1 MTTAAIA
8 LKAVL
13 RLRPGSQ
20 VTVTGS
26 EITEWRSPGDPPTQ
40 GEIDQAIA
48 EIEAEEAAPKPDW
61 RGFLQALRRTTVFAA
76 LRGQARMDVAAN
88 ALATELRTAL
98 GEAALG
104 LVDAATI
111 QALLDELWPS
121 LDATERG
128 EILAGVEA
136 FHIPLIEP
144 AAD

>member
-1 MTTAAIA
+1 MNIDWSRLKTAEQLAA
-8 LKAVL
+8 ERA
-13 RLRPGSQ
+13 PG
-20 VTVTGS
+20 
-26 EITEWRSPGDPPTQ
+26 
-40 GEIDQAIA
+40 
-48 EIEAEEAAPKPDW
+48 PDW
-61 RGFLQALRRTTVFAA
+61 RGFLGALRTTTVFAA
-76 LRGQARMDVAAN
+76 LRGQARQDVAAN

-144 AAD
+144 

>member
-1 MTTAAIA
+1 MTYKILNEAQI
-8 LKAVL
+8 L
-13 RLRPGSQ
+13 RLSDNAFIPLAPGNRDYQ
-20 VTVTGS
+20 
-26 EITEWRSPGDPPTQ
+26 EYLEWLAEGNTPEPADPPPPP
-40 GEIDQAIA
+40 G
-48 EIEAEEAAPKPDW
+48 PDW
-61 RGFLQALRRTTVFAA
+61 RGFLAALRTTTVFAA
-76 LRGQARMDVAAN
+76 LRGQARQDVAAN